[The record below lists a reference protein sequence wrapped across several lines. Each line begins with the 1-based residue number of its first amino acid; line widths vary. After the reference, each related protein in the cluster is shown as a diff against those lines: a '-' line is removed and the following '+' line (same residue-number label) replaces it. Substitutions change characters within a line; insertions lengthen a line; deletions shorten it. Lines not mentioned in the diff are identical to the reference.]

1 MASSDLEAAT
11 ALKVQGNKA
20 FGQHDWPTA
29 VDFYT
34 QAIEKYDREPSFFSN
49 RAQAHIKLEAYGF
62 AIADATKALELDA
75 GYTKAYWR
83 RALANTA
90 ILNYKD
96 ALRDFKVVAKR
107 EPNNRDA
114 KVKLADCEKLVRRME
129 FEKAIEVGDP
139 PSAFE
144 DLDIDSIAVD
154 DGYDGVRLENE
165 MTQEFIDDM
174 IERFK
179 NGKKIHR
186 KYAFQIVKAVKDL
199 VYAEPTMVE
208 IGVDQGKKLTV
219 CGDTHGQFFDLLE
232 IFRLNGYPTEKHAY
246 LFNGDFVDRG
256 SWSTEIALLL
266 YAYKWLRPNGIFL
279 NRGNHETDDMNKVY
293 GFEGEC
299 KAKYN
304 ERMFKVFSES
314 FSALPL
320 ATLIGS
326 KYLVLHGGLFSDDN
340 TSLDD
345 IRKLD
350 RHNQRQPGQQGL
362 MMEMLWTDPQTEPGR
377 GPSKR
382 GVGLQFGPDVTKRFC
397 EKNGLEA
404 IIRSHE
410 VRMEGYEVEHDGR
423 CITVFSA
430 PKYCDTTENKGAF
443 INVGPEIKLD
453 FQVFEAVP
461 HPDIKPMNGVIAPFN
476 SLETMEFDP
485 KTPQYLTSDKSSFAS
500 TSAHERWPVIIT
512 GAIDDLHRTV
522 GDVTD
527 EEKRK
532 EGKSIIE
539 KLAAL
544 KYELQHN
551 RQLTP
556 LPDDGQPDVEEY
568 NKELEQRGNPRW
580 HDVAWLFSECYLYR
594 RISAY
599 FALSTHWKGYDVF
612 ARQKM
617 STFKSSR
624 PAVLELAAR
633 YKEIAQEAEKGH
645 DGKTPEQVEQAERI
659 LFSEMCEI
667 CLWGNATDLSLLT
680 SLTYEDIQKLQG
692 SQARKAAEEN
702 ILVNDLDAAFEVLN
716 KARKEKKTGERRV
729 DIVLDNSGFELFVDL
744 ILAGYLLSAGL
755 ATTVVLHPKLIP
767 WFVSD
772 VTPPDFR
779 DLITALADPQS
790 FYTAADES
798 GREHTPLS
806 ETELSE
812 VNFLFE
818 QWSRLHAEGKLVI
831 RPHAFWTA
839 PGGYWRMPNTAKD
852 LFEDLQQS
860 ELVLFKGDLNYRK
873 LTSDAAWDPTT
884 PFTTAIGPMGPKSG
898 VRVLAFRTCKADVV
912 VGLPAGED
920 ERLRQLPN
928 GGGSEARK
936 WAWSGKWAVVSFSDG
951 KA

>member
-1 MASSDLEAAT
+1 MASSDNREAAT
-11 ALKVQGNKA
+11 ALKAKGNKA
-20 FGQHDWPTA
+20 FTSHDWPTA
-29 VDFYT
+29 IDFYN
-34 QAIEKYDREPSFFSN
+34 QAIELYDKDPSFFCN

-62 AIADATKALELDA
+62 AIADATTALELDD
-75 GYTKAYWR
+75 GYLKAYWR
-83 RALANTA
+83 RALANSA
-90 ILNYKD
+90 ILNYREAVK
-96 ALRDFKVVAKR
+96 DFKAVLKR
-107 EPNNRDA
+107 DPSNRDA
-114 KVKLADCEKLVRRME
+114 KLKAAECEKLVRRLE
-129 FEKAIEVGDP
+129 FEKAIEVSDP

-144 DLDIDSIAVD
+144 GLDIDAINVEE
-154 DGYDGVRLENE
+154 GYDGVRLGEE

-174 IERFK
+174 IVRFK
-179 NGKKIHR
+179 EGKKIHR
-186 KYAFQIVKAVKDL
+186 KYAFQIVKAVKDI

-208 IGVDQGKKLTV
+208 IGVDEGKRLTV

-232 IFRLNGYPTEKHAY
+232 IFRLNGFPTDTHAY

-304 ERMFKVFSES
+304 ETMFKVFSES

-326 KYLVLHGGLFSDDN
+326 KFLVLHGGLFSNDK

-350 RHNQRQPGQQGL
+350 RHNQKQPGQQGL

-397 EKNGLEA
+397 ENNGLEA

-410 VRMEGYEVEHDGR
+410 VRMNGYEVEHDGR

-443 INVGPEIKLD
+443 IKIGPELKLEY
-453 FQVFEAVP
+453 QVFEAVP
-461 HPDIKPMNGVIAPFN
+461 HPDIKPMAYAQS
-476 SLETMEFDP
+476 SLMSMIFAN
-485 KTPQYLTSDKSSFAS
+485 KSVND
-500 TSAHERWPVIIT
+500 RWPVIVT
-512 GAIDDLHRTV
+512 GAIDDLHRSV
-522 GDVTD
+522 ADVTD

-532 EGKSIIE
+532 EGKTIIE
-539 KLAAL
+539 GLAAL
-544 KYELQHN
+544 KYEIQHN

-556 LPDDGQPDVEEY
+556 LIDDGEPGIEEY
-568 NKELEQRGNPRW
+568 NEELEERGSPKW
-580 HDVAWLFSECYLYR
+580 HNVAWLFAECYMYR
-594 RISAY
+594 RMATL
-599 FALSTHWKGYDVF
+599 FARSTHWKNYDVF

-633 YKEIAQEAEKGH
+633 YKELALEAEKGH
-645 DGKTPEQVEQAERI
+645 NTEESDRL
-659 LFSEMCEI
+659 LFAEMCEI

-692 SQARKAAEEN
+692 SEARKAAEKN
-702 ILVNDLDAAFEVLN
+702 ILVNDMDAAFDVLR
-716 KARKEKKTGERRV
+716 AAQKEKKQERRV
-729 DIVLDNSGFELFVDL
+729 DIVLDNAGFELFVDL
-744 ILAGYLLSAGL
+744 ILAGYLLSAGI
-755 ATTVVLHPKLIP
+755 ATTVVLRPKVIP

-772 VTPPDFR
+772 VVPRDFV
-779 DLITALADPQS
+779 DLIQALADPQG
-790 FYTAADES
+790 FYTAPDET
-798 GREHTPLS
+798 GKKYPPLAVK
-806 ETELSE
+806 E
-812 VNFLFE
+812 VEEVKFLFE
-818 QWSRLHAEGKLVI
+818 QWSHFHAEGKLII
-831 RPHAFWTA
+831 RPHPFWTA
-839 PGGYWRMPNTAKD
+839 GGSYWRLPHNAAD
-852 LFEDLQQS
+852 LFEDLKEA

-873 LTSDAAWDPTT
+873 LVSDAAWDPTT
-884 PFTTAIGPMGPKSG
+884 PFTTAIGPLGPHSG
-898 VRVLAFRTCKADVV
+898 LRVLSFRTCKADTVV
-912 VGLPAGED
+912 SLPAGKD
-920 ERLRQLPN
+920 EELQKEYP
-928 GGGSEARK
+928 GGGSDGRE
-936 WAWSGKWAVVSFSDG
+936 WAWSGKWAVVSFCDG
-951 KA
+951 KV

>member
-20 FGQHDWPTA
+20 FAQHEWPAA

-34 QAIEKYDREPSFFSN
+34 QAIAKYDREPSFFSN

-62 AIADATKALELDA
+62 AIADATKALELDPA
-75 GYTKAYWR
+75 YTKAYWR
-83 RALANTA
+83 RALANAA

-96 ALRDFKVVAKR
+96 AAKDFRAVVKR

-114 KVKLADCEKLVRRME
+114 KVKLADCEKLVRRLE

-144 DLDIDSIAVD
+144 DLDIDAIAVD
-154 DGYDGVRLENE
+154 ASYDGVRLENE

-186 KYAFQIVKAVKDL
+186 KYVFQIIKAVKDI

-208 IGVDQGKKLTV
+208 IGVDQGTKLTV

-266 YAYKWLRPNGIFL
+266 YAYKWLRPSGIFL

-304 ERMFKVFSES
+304 ETVFKVFSES
-314 FSALPL
+314 FSSLPL

-443 INVGPEIKLD
+443 INIGPELKLD

-461 HPDIKPMNGVIAPFN
+461 HPDIKPM
-476 SLETMEFDP
+476 
-485 KTPQYLTSDKSSFAS
+485 
-500 TSAHERWPVIIT
+500 T

-527 EEKRK
+527 EEKRN
-532 EGKSIIE
+532 EGKAIIE

-551 RQLTP
+551 RQLTL
-556 LPDDGQPDVEEY
+556 LPDDGQPDIIEY
-568 NKELEQRGNPRW
+568 NEELKQRGNPSW
-580 HDVAWLFSECYLYR
+580 HDVAWLYSECYLYR
-594 RISAY
+594 RISAL
-599 FALSTHWKGYDVF
+599 FAMSKQWKGYDVF

-633 YKEIAQEAEKGH
+633 YKEIALEAEKGQAG
-645 DGKTPEQVEQAERI
+645 GKTPEQTEQTERI

-680 SLTYEDIQKLQG
+680 TLTYEDIQKLQG
-692 SQARKAAEEN
+692 SQARKAAEKN
-702 ILVNDLDAAFEVLN
+702 ILVNDLDAAFDVLN

-772 VTPPDFR
+772 VTPADFR
-779 DLITALADPQS
+779 DLLGALADPQS
-790 FYTAADES
+790 FYTAPDES
-798 GREHTPLS
+798 GKEHPPLS
-806 ETELSE
+806 DKELSE

-818 QWSRLHAEGKLVI
+818 QWSRLHADGRLVI
-831 RPHAFWTA
+831 RPHAFWTG
-839 PGGYWRMPNTAKD
+839 PGGYWRLPNKAKG
-852 LFEDLQQS
+852 LFEDLQES

-873 LTSDAAWDPTT
+873 LTDDAAWDPTT

-920 ERLRQLPN
+920 ERLRALPG